1 MPRSTLLQRRLRWVW
16 LGLMAGVAIVTM
28 FTFSHLWRAS
38 HTSTDAYLVLGGSIR
53 REIHMAQVAS
63 TLSNPQPILVSA
75 GSVDPCIRLL
85 FEQAGAALDRVWLEN
100 CAESTFGNFVYAVP
114 ILESWGVRHVT
125 LVTSGSHTRR
135 AVTLGRILFAAQGIW
150 VTPMVVAETGIP
162 GNQETV
168 FKTTLDIGRSLLW
181 AVVAQVHKPVCGQ
194 LVALA
199 AVDLEQWRQ
208 QGFKCEHQAGIE
220 GS

>member
-1 MPRSTLLQRRLRWVW
+1 MPRRKFLQRRLKFVW
-16 LGLMAGVAIVTM
+16 LGLMVGVAIITGLI
-28 FTFSHLWRAS
+28 FSNLWRAS
-38 HTSTDAYLVLGGSIR
+38 HAPTDGYLVLGGSIR

-63 TLSNPQPILVSA
+63 NFSKPRPILVSA

-85 FEQAGAALDRVWLEN
+85 FEQAGASLDQVWLEN

-125 LVTSGSHTRR
+125 LVTSGSHTHR
-135 AVTLGRILFAAQGIW
+135 AVSLGRILFAAQGIW
-150 VTPMVVAETGIP
+150 VTPLIVDETGIP
-162 GNQETV
+162 GNQETAL
-168 FKTTLDIGRSLLW
+168 KTTLDISRSLLW
-181 AVVAQVHKPVCGQ
+181 AIVAQAHKPKCNR

-199 AVDLEQWRQ
+199 AVDLDQWRQ

>member
-1 MPRSTLLQRRLRWVW
+1 MPRSKLLQRRLRFVW
-16 LGLMAGVAIVTM
+16 LGLMVGVAIVTGVI
-28 FTFSHLWRAS
+28 FSTLWRAS
-38 HTSTDAYLVLGGSIR
+38 HAPTDAYLVLGGSIR
-53 REIHMAQVAS
+53 REMHMAQVAS
-63 TLSNPQPILVSA
+63 TWPKAQPVLVSA
-75 GSVDPCIRLL
+75 GSADPCIRLL
-85 FEQAGAALDRVWLEN
+85 FEQAGAALDQVWLEN
-100 CAESTFGNFVYAVP
+100 CAESTFGNFVYSVP

-135 AVTLGRILFAAQGIW
+135 AVTLGRILFAAQGMW
-150 VTPMVVAETGIP
+150 VTPLIVDETGVP
-162 GNQETV
+162 GNQETGL
-168 FKTTLDIGRSLLW
+168 KTTLDIGRSLLW
-181 AVVAQVHKPVCGQ
+181 AIVAQVHKPTCGQ